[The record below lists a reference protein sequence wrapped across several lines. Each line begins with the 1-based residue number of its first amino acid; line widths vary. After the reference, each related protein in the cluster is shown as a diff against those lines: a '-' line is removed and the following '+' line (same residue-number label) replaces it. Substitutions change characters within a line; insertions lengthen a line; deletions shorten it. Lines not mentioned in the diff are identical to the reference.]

1 MAAPAVLGYGE
12 PAATIDRIL
21 GPSCAA
27 VAIIAMSEVTRPFRW
42 VNVLIGSVLIIA
54 AWLLGYPGA
63 AVANSLLC
71 GAAIIGLA
79 SRRGAVRRRVGGG
92 WAALW
97 KPSTRS
103 EAG

>member
-1 MAAPAVLGYGE
+1 
-12 PAATIDRIL
+12 
-21 GPSCAA
+21 
-27 VAIIAMSEVTRPFRW
+27 